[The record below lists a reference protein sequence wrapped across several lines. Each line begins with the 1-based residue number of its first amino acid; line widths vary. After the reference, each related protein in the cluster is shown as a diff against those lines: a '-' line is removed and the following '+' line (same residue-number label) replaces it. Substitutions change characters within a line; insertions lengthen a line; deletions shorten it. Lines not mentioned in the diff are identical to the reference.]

1 MNKRINFEDSVF
13 IILMRI
19 KLVKDII
26 ILDGDPEIFLEKLLD
41 DIYFTDRCL
50 GILLE
55 NIMANEKLISRD
67 EYIGQLLDAERQFS
81 GLLDNFLSHKGDISI
96 NENPAICNKLLSLQ
110 KSGEER
116 QNTISIMKNGGKSE
130 TNIPVVSQDELNELL
145 KDL

>member
-1 MNKRINFEDSVF
+1 MNKIINFEDSIF

-41 DIYFTDRCL
+41 DLNFTDHSL

-55 NIMANEKLISRD
+55 NIKINEKLISRE
-67 EYIGQLLDAERQFS
+67 EYIGQLHDAERQFM
-81 GLLDNFLSHKGDISI
+81 GVLDDFLSHKGDLSI
-96 NENPAICNKLLSLQ
+96 KEIPSICEKLLFLQ
-110 KSGEER
+110 KKGEER
-116 QNTISIMKNGGKSE
+116 QNTIAIMKNGGRRE
-130 TNIPVVSQDELNELL
+130 PNIPVVSQDELNELL